1 MGIISWAII
10 LIAGQ
15 SIFNYVERQL
25 SAVIY
30 KYLELFLM
38 AFSVT
43 LFTALFDQYIF
54 N

>member
-15 SIFNYVERQL
+15 SVFDYVERQL

-30 KYLELFLM
+30 KYLELF
-38 AFSVT
+38 
-43 LFTALFDQYIF
+43 F
-54 N
+54 NGIQCNSIYGVIWPVYF